1 MGVKKK
7 KVKHLK
13 LSTEKKKAWKVFSE
27 FIRRRAVSQ
36 WGTQEIPCY
45 TCGNFYH
52 WKEIQAGHGI
62 PGRNAA
68 VLFLEEVVKPQCA
81 PCNIW
86 KRGNYA
92 LFTRHLIDEL
102 GLKEYDVVLNLSQQ
116 TVKFTALDYK
126 DIADK
131 YREKLAE
138 LSPKGDS

>member
-1 MGVKKK
+1 MKK

-13 LSTEKKKAWKVFSE
+13 LSTEKKKAWKAFSLY
-27 FIRRRAVSQ
+27 IRMKAVTQ
-36 WGTQEIPCY
+36 WGTAEVPCY
-45 TCGNFYH
+45 TCGNFYN

-62 PGRNAA
+62 PGRNNAI
-68 VLFLEEVVKPQCA
+68 LFLETIVKPQCA

-102 GLKEYDVVLNLSQQ
+102 GLEEYDRLLNLSQQ
-116 TVKFTALDYK
+116 VVKFTALDYK

-131 YREKLAE
+131 YRLKLEA
-138 LSPKGDS
+138 LK